1 MTIAAV
7 ERALKLM
14 EALAGAP
21 DGVDLSLLAE
31 RLDLPFSATHRLLA
45 TLAERGFVRQ
55 DAHSGAYGLTLKL
68 AQLAFRDLDS
78 RGLPDAGQI
87 VLDRLAAAT
96 REYCRL
102 AVVDGGDLIW
112 IARSQGATAGLR
124 YEPPM
129 GSEPVLH
136 ATATGKAWLASLPET
151 EALRIVFARGFDG
164 DERTGPNALEDVDAL
179 RAHLDE
185 TRRRGFAIAVEE
197 GEVGIVAMATTFRA
211 GPDPAAPVAGPQR
224 RRPVATHDGRA
235 AHRHHRGARAGGG
248 RNGRYLVAA
257 QTPDPAVAGSFE
269 CLGQP
274 EPSRRNTGMSDNAA
288 NASPA
293 AAESGH
299 SRFQAWG
306 SAIAWPLMSF
316 AVLLAAWEWLV
327 PLARIPEYILPVPS
341 AFFERLWTDRVEIFR
356 HTLVT
361 GNEIVLGFLMAAVI
375 SIPLGYVIVSV
386 RILEKAIY
394 PVIVFFQLVPK
405 IAIAPLFVVWFGFGL
420 FPKVLLT
427 FLLCFFPTL
436 VASMTASA
444 RWTSACFISPARWAR
459 PLGRPF
465 GMCGCRRR

>member
-1 MTIAAV
+1 MASSRSYTESNSELEIISKNNPRDETQVTIAAV

-102 AVVDGGDLIW
+102 AVVEGGDLIW

-129 GSEPVLH
+129 GSGPVLH

-164 DERTGPNALEDVDAL
+164 DDRTGPNALKDVDAL

-197 GEVGIVAMATTFRA
+197 GEIGIVAMATTFRA
-211 GPDPAAPVAGPQR
+211 GPDPAAPVAGTLSVAGPLPRMPEDR
-224 RRPVATHDGRA
+224 RIAITEALGRA
-235 AHRHHRGARAGGG
+235 A
-248 RNGRYLVAA
+248 
-257 QTPDPAVAGSFE
+257 
-269 CLGQP
+269 
-274 EPSRRNTGMSDNAA
+274 
-288 NASPA
+288 
-293 AAESGH
+293 AEM
-299 SRFQAWG
+299 AD
-306 SAIAWPLMSF
+306 IWPL
-316 AVLLAAWEWLV
+316 
-327 PLARIPEYILPVPS
+327 
-341 AFFERLWTDRVEIFR
+341 
-356 HTLVT
+356 
-361 GNEIVLGFLMAAVI
+361 
-375 SIPLGYVIVSV
+375 
-386 RILEKAIY
+386 
-394 PVIVFFQLVPK
+394 
-405 IAIAPLFVVWFGFGL
+405 
-420 FPKVLLT
+420 
-427 FLLCFFPTL
+427 
-436 VASMTASA
+436 
-444 RWTSACFISPARWAR
+444 
-459 PLGRPF
+459 
-465 GMCGCRRR
+465 RRRQIPQSHAHPLVSANQNHPAGTPA